1 VYREAYSYAKI
12 PLSHYAHMRLIAMH
26 TCCLSTCTVGGSRN
40 DVLTQQ
46 HDSSQ
51 IIRTSSG
58 INANIN
64 AASSNSNMMA
74 WSANIS
80 SMNTNLTDSA
90 KVSDSVTAV
99 DANDSTVV
107 PPQVEMMLEKYS
119 DILMGML
126 ERKMNN

>member
-1 VYREAYSYAKI
+1 
-12 PLSHYAHMRLIAMH
+12 
-26 TCCLSTCTVGGSRN
+26 
-40 DVLTQQ
+40 
-46 HDSSQ
+46 
-51 IIRTSSG
+51 
-58 INANIN
+58 
-64 AASSNSNMMA
+64 MMA

-80 SMNTNLTDSA
+80 NMNTNLTDSA
-90 KVSDSVTAV
+90 KVSDSTTAV